1 MSDQLPLGAMKW
13 PLPGPSVDVIGKIV
27 ILAQEPGCLMN
38 LTVPDGVQAAD
49 QVLLDSIKWPLP
61 GPCFD
66 LTA

>member
-1 MSDQLPLGAMKW
+1 MKL
-13 PLPGPSVDVIGKIV
+13 PLPGPWVDVIGKNMIV
-27 ILAQEPGCLMN
+27 IEDQGGVVCLI
-38 LTVPDGVQAAD
+38 VVDGVQAAV